1 LHAES
6 RSMQSHEEFFRTPAV
21 QEFIKELKRELLSTK
36 RPPEEIIL
44 DETDLCEL
52 LHISKRHAADL
63 RKEGVLKYS
72 KVGGKLFYLL
82 SDVLDMIKNYRI
94 DIPTNNLKLKI

>member
-1 LHAES
+1 MNIYKDVFYSEA
-6 RSMQSHEEFFRTPAV
+6 A
-21 QEFIKELKRELLSTK
+21 QEFIKEIKSLVLKGQ

-82 SDVLDMIKNYRI
+82 SDVLDMINNYRI
-94 DIPTNNLKLKI
+94 DIPTNNLKFKI

>member
-1 LHAES
+1 MNIYKDVFYSEA
-6 RSMQSHEEFFRTPAV
+6 A
-21 QEFIKELKRELLSTK
+21 QEFIKEIKSLVLKGQ

-44 DETDLCEL
+44 DETDLCDL
-52 LHISKRHAADL
+52 LNISKRHAADL

-72 KVGGKLFYLL
+72 KIGGKLFYLL

>member
-1 LHAES
+1 MNIYKDVFYSEA
-6 RSMQSHEEFFRTPAV
+6 A
-21 QEFIKELKRELLSTK
+21 QEFIKEIKSLVLKGQ

>member
-1 LHAES
+1 MNIYKDVFYSEA
-6 RSMQSHEEFFRTPAV
+6 A
-21 QEFIKELKRELLSTK
+21 QEFIKEIKSLVLKGQ

-82 SDVLDMIKNYRI
+82 SDVLEMIKNYRI